1 MATVRQIAREAGVS
15 IGTVSRALN
24 KKSGVGEETRRRIL
38 AIAQELSYVPPK
50 QLPLSA
56 SILTHLGLLSR
67 PLREDMQANP
77 FYADVYHGV
86 EQTCRASQVNL
97 SFSSLDV
104 VDGRLGSLPPLVHDE
119 RLRGIVLVGALP
131 REVIERLLDFIP
143 LPIVLVDNFYLPQCP
158 WDAVMIDNIH
168 GAHLSTELLVSR
180 GHRHIAFI
188 NGPDHPSIVERRMGY
203 VEVMR
208 QHNLTPFIVTM
219 PDLGS
224 AEGEMAVTQVLA
236 QAPET
241 TAIVGSN
248 DMQTIGALKKLQE
261 LGYKVPDDFSL
272 VGFDDITIAP
282 LTTPPITTIH
292 VDRLALGRVAVQLLL
307 GRIHN
312 PDRPAV
318 KSVVGVSLVERA
330 SVSAPRVSSLSSI
343 RPDEEAK
350 SGQTTMGV
358 NGTNQSVIASS

>member
-1 MATVRQIAREAGVS
+1 MRASHFLMFWVLTTQIKHVS

-38 AIAQELSYVPPK
+38 AIARELSYAPPK

-56 SILTHLGLLSR
+56 SLISHLGMLVR
-67 PLREDMQANP
+67 PLPEGMQANP

-86 EQTCRASQVNL
+86 EQICRASHVNL

-104 VDGRLGSLPPLVHDE
+104 VDGRLRSLPPLVHDE

-131 REVIERLLDFIP
+131 QEVIEGFLDFVP
-143 LPIVLVDNFYLPQCP
+143 LPVVLVDNYLPGCS
-158 WDAVMIDNIH
+158 WDAVMTDNIH
-168 GAHLSTELLVSR
+168 GARLSTEYLVSR

-188 NGPDHPSIVERRMGY
+188 NGPDHPSIVERRLGY
-203 VEVMR
+203 IEVM
-208 QHNLTPFIVTM
+208 QKHDLTPFMVTM

-224 AEGEMAVTQVLA
+224 AEGEMAAVQVLV

-241 TAIVGSN
+241 TAIIGSN
-248 DMQTIGALKKLQE
+248 DMQTIGALKKLRD

-282 LTTPPITTIH
+282 LTTPPITTIR
-292 VDRLALGRVAVQLLL
+292 VDRLALGRIAVQLLL
-307 GRIHN
+307 GRIQN
-312 PDRPAV
+312 PDRPAI

-330 SVSAPRVSSLSSI
+330 SVSSPRTHNLVISVSG
-343 RPDEEAK
+343 
-350 SGQTTMGV
+350 GQNV
-358 NGTNQSVIASS
+358 GTYSHVA

>member
-24 KKSGVGEETRRRIL
+24 KRSGVGEETRRRIL
-38 AIAQELSYVPPK
+38 AIAQELSYFPPK
-50 QLPLSA
+50 HSPLFTSV
-56 SILTHLGLLSR
+56 THLGLLVR

-77 FYADVYHGV
+77 FFSDVYYGV
-86 EQTCRASQVNL
+86 EQTCRASHVNL
-97 SFSSLDV
+97 SFSSFDV
-104 VDGRLGSLPPLVHDE
+104 VDGRIRSLPPLVNDE
-119 RLRGIVLVGALP
+119 RLSGIILVGALLQ
-131 REVIERLLDFIP
+131 EIVAAVVASAQ
-143 LPIVLVDNFYLPQCP
+143 LPIVLVDNYFPQCP

-168 GAHLSTELLVSR
+168 GARLSTELLVSR

-188 NGPDHPSIVERRMGY
+188 SGPDHPSIVERRVGY

-208 QHNLTPFIVTM
+208 QHNLTPFIITM
-219 PDLGS
+219 PELGS
-224 AEGEMAVTQVLA
+224 AEGEMAVVQVLA

-292 VDRLALGRVAVQLLL
+292 VDRLALGRIAVQLLL

-312 PDRPAV
+312 PDRPV
-318 KSVVGVSLVERA
+318 IKSVVGVSLVERA
-330 SVSAPRVSSLSSI
+330 SVSAPRVYSLPSI
-343 RPDEEAK
+343 GPDEEAE
-350 SGQTTMGV
+350 SGQTTMEI
-358 NGTNQSVIASS
+358 NATNQSLIASS

>member
-1 MATVRQIAREAGVS
+1 LATVRQIAREAGVS

-24 KKSGVGEETRRRIL
+24 KKSGVGAETRRRIL

-50 QLPLSA
+50 QPSLST
-56 SILTHLGLLSR
+56 SIVTHLGLLVR
-67 PLREDMQANP
+67 PLPEDMQANP

-86 EQTCRASQVNL
+86 EQICRASHVNL
-97 SFSSLDV
+97 SFSSLDLA
-104 VDGRLGSLPPLVHDE
+104 DGRIRSLPPLVNDE

-131 REVIERLLDFIP
+131 QEVIERFLNFVP
-143 LPIVLVDNFYLPQCP
+143 LPVVLVDNYFPQCR
-158 WDAVMIDNIH
+158 WDAVMTDNIH
-168 GAHLSTELLVSR
+168 GARLSTELLISR

-203 VEVMR
+203 EEVMR
-208 QHNLTPFIVTM
+208 KHDLTPFMVTM

-224 AEGEMAVTQVLA
+224 AEGEMAAVQVLA

-241 TAIVGSN
+241 TAIIGSN
-248 DMQTIGALKKLQE
+248 DLQTIGVLKKLQE
-261 LGYKVPDDFSL
+261 LGFKVPEDFSL

-292 VDRLALGRVAVQLLL
+292 VDRFALGRIAVQLLL

-312 PDRPAV
+312 PERPV
-318 KSVVGVSLVERA
+318 IKSIVGVSLVERA
-330 SVSAPRVSSLSSI
+330 SVSSPRIHDLALSI
-343 RPDEEAK
+343 
-350 SGQTTMGV
+350 SGGD
-358 NGTNQSVIASS
+358 NIGS

>member
-1 MATVRQIAREAGVS
+1 LATVRQIAREAGVS

-38 AIAQELSYVPPK
+38 AIAQELSYIPPNH
-50 QLPLSA
+50 LPHST
-56 SILTHLGLLSR
+56 SVTHLGMLVR
-67 PLREDMQANP
+67 PLPEDMQANP

-86 EQTCRASQVNL
+86 EQGCRASHVNL

-104 VDGRLGSLPPLVHDE
+104 VVGRLRSLPPLVNDE

-131 REVIERLLDFIP
+131 QEVIERLLDFVP
-143 LPIVLVDNFYLPQCP
+143 LPIVLVDNYVPQRP
-158 WDAVMIDNIH
+158 WDAVMTDNAH
-168 GAHLSTELLVSR
+168 GTRLTTELLVSR
-180 GHRHIAFI
+180 GHRHIALI
-188 NGPDHPSIVERRMGY
+188 NGPDHPSIVERRMAY
-203 VEVMR
+203 EEVMR
-208 QHNLTPFIVTM
+208 QHNLSSMIVTM

-224 AEGEMAVTQVLA
+224 AEGEMAVVQVLA

-241 TAIVGSN
+241 TAIMGSN

-261 LGYKVPDDFSL
+261 LGYKVPEDFSL

-282 LTTPPITTIH
+282 LISPPITTVH
-292 VDRLALGRVAVQLLL
+292 VDRLALGRIAVQLLL

-318 KSVVGVSLVERA
+318 KSIVGVSLVERA
-330 SVSAPRVSSLSSI
+330 SVSSPRTHDLAISISGGDNISSRS
-343 RPDEEAK
+343 RV
-350 SGQTTMGV
+350 T
-358 NGTNQSVIASS
+358 